1 MDPNMK
7 PLISVVIPT
16 YNHAHFLERSI
27 GSVLEQT
34 YSNLEIL
41 VIDNNST
48 DNTKTVIE
56 NFNDQRIKYLTI
68 DNQGVIA
75 ASRNLGIQASVGDW
89 IAFLDSDDYW
99 DEKKLETVF
108 CSEIDIGLFDAV
120 SHDELVVDND
130 SVVLRTLK
138 YGPYSDDFYNEMLVG
153 GNRCSTSAIVVRTS
167 FLKEF
172 NLKFDESRDF
182 VTVEDYGLW
191 LDMARLGAKFKF
203 VPKVL
208 GYYVMHPDNNSSKV
222 KFHWDNC
229 LNLLHYHL
237 FHVNKV
243 TNQTSNM
250 WSAIRARVKIQTA
263 AAYFGQRQYM
273 KALQLLGV
281 SVVTLPK
288 GTVMFLCK
296 RLARANDITN
306 KSR

>member
-1 MDPNMK
+1 MK

-153 GNRCSTSAIVVRTS
+153 GNRCSTSAMVVRTS

-191 LDMARLGAKFKF
+191 LDMARFGAKFKF
-203 VPKVL
+203 VPEVL

-263 AAYFGQRQYM
+263 AAYFGQRKYM
-273 KALQLLGV
+273 KALQLLAV

-288 GTVMFLCK
+288 GTVMFLCQ

-306 KSR
+306 KSC